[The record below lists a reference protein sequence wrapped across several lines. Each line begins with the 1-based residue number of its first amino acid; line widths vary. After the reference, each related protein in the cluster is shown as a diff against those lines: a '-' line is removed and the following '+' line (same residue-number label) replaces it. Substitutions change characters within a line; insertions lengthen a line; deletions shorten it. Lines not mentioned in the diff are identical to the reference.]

1 MVEIQEI
8 TITKFVVDDDSEFD
22 TLEEAIEYA
31 RKHGF
36 STELDKTM
44 P

>member
-1 MVEIQEI
+1 MLGIKE
-8 TITKFVVDDDSEFD
+8 ITKFVVNGIEFD

-36 STELDKTM
+36 STDLKTV